1 MEDSENFSK
10 IERGS
15 ERSFGIVFAFVFL
28 IIAVY
33 PLINSKGINLYAL
46 VIATVFF
53 LVAFIKPNLL
63 TFFNIIWFKFGLLL
77 GRIVAP
83 IVMFLVYS
91 LAVVPTGLIM
101 KLFIKDLISK
111 KIDKKS
117 DSYWITRKKP
127 IGSMKNQF

>member
-1 MEDSENFSK
+1 MKDSENFSK

-33 PLINSKGINLYAL
+33 PLINSKSVNIYAL
-46 VIATVFF
+46 IISTFFF